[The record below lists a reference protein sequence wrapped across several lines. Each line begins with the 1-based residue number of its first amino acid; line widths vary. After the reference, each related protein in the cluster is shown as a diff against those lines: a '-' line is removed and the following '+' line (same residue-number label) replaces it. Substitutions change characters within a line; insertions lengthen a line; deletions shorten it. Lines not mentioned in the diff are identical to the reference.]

1 MIARTTIALA
11 AVMLCYASQ
20 ANAGPLSA
28 SEMLQQF
35 NVVVS
40 GNLNSTSHVDGR
52 TYVGGNVS
60 GGDYVQHPGRT
71 APSRYAGLTVG
82 GNTGGNV
89 KVNGLGAVVGGNASG
104 LTVNAGESHVGGAA
118 SNASFNGNVWVDG
131 AASNVNFGQKIH
143 AASYSGIN
151 LNGKVLNATT
161 ATMDATLA
169 ASASTDFGSVM
180 GSLSSQLSAL
190 QATAGSSVLFSNN
203 NQRVTFFGIPVDGLL
218 VFDLTALDSKI
229 FSATT
234 TDLSFRLNGAST
246 VIFNTDDKTLNLA
259 ANFDE
264 ARSLGSSLI
273 WNFAGASSVSV
284 GRSFGGQVL
293 VADGTF
299 SNTGGANVEGGVY
312 ARNMNQYGEI
322 HLQAFTGS
330 LPAPAPESVAVP
342 EPASLGL
349 LLTGVGMMGF
359 MRRRRKAAM
368 AKGAGAAA

>member
-1 MIARTTIALA
+1 MITRTSFALA
-11 AVMLCYASQ
+11 AIMLCHASP
-20 ANAGPLSA
+20 AKAGPLSA

-40 GNLNSTSHVDGR
+40 GNLHSTSHVDGR
-52 TYVGGNVS
+52 TYVGGNVT
-60 GGDYVQHPGRT
+60 GGDYVQHAGRT
-71 APSRYAGLTVG
+71 PPSRYAGLTVG
-82 GNTGGNV
+82 GNVSGNV
-89 KVNGLGAVVGGNASG
+89 KVNGLGAVVGGNARG
-104 LTVNAGESHVGGAA
+104 LNVNAGESHVGGAA
-118 SNASFNGNVWVDG
+118 SNASFNGNVWIGG

-151 LNGKVLNATT
+151 LNGKVLNAPT
-161 ATMDATLA
+161 ATMDSTLA
-169 ASASTDFGSVM
+169 AASSTDFGSAM
-180 GSLSSQLSAL
+180 TSLSTQLSAL
-190 QATAGSSVLFSNN
+190 QATAGTSVLFSNN

-218 VFDLTALDSKI
+218 VFDLTTLDSRI
-229 FSATT
+229 FSSAT

-246 VIFNTDDKTLNLA
+246 VIFNTDDKTLNLS

-264 ARSLGSSLI
+264 ARSLGGSLI
-273 WNFAGASSVSV
+273 WNFAGADRVSV

-312 ARNMNQYGEI
+312 ARNLNQYGEI

-349 LLTGVGMMGF
+349 FITGVGMMGWVG
-359 MRRRRKAAM
+359 RRRKAAL
-368 AKGAGAAA
+368 AQDRSRLR